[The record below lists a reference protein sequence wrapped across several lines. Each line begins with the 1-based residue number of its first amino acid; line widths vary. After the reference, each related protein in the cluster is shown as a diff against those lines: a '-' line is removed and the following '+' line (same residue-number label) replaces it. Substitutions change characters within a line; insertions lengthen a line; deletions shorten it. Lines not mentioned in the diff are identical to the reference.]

1 MDCPSVAGRYE
12 RALRGR
18 AVGCGY
24 GVEGNLA
31 GDRAAVGGGRVRSG
45 GHAMRDSGRRRTLQR
60 AGSAPVALGTCLA
73 GLMVLQ
79 SAGGCVPSRM
89 ELDAFLKSD
98 EYLASGSG
106 YRVLPGDAV
115 SIASPQVLELDGT
128 KEPVGINGKIDLDLI
143 GQIHVAG
150 LTPKEIR
157 NKLELQLTPY
167 YAEPQL
173 RVRVAEGM
181 SKKIY
186 VFGQVA
192 GPGARPYT
200 GRDTVLDVVAE
211 AGPTHIAWK
220 SQIKVFR
227 ASATPGER
235 HEIKV
240 DFERM
245 MEQGDLSLNVLLQEG
260 DIVWVPPTILGW
272 IGLRVQELLYPVQ
285 PVMEAYEAPSEFMDA
300 YDRYNDRNQYD
311 DDDNDGRRSVYWRR
325 R

>member
-1 MDCPSVAGRYE
+1 MDYPSVAGRHE

-24 GVEGNLA
+24 GVGGNLA

-106 YRVLPGDAV
+106 YRVLPGDVV
-115 SIASPQVLELDGT
+115 SIASPQALELDGT
-128 KEPVGINGKIDLDLI
+128 TEPVGTSGKIDLDLI

-150 LTPKEIR
+150 LTPNEIR
-157 NKLELQLTPY
+157 NKLDLQLTPY
-167 YAEPQL
+167 YEDPQL
-173 RVRVAEGM
+173 RVRVAEGKT
-181 SKKIY
+181 KKIY

-192 GPGARPYT
+192 RPGPRPYT
-200 GRDTVLDVVAE
+200 GRDTVLDVVSM
-211 AGPTHIAWK
+211 AGPTHIAWQ

-227 ASATPGER
+227 ASATSGER
-235 HEIKV
+235 HEVKV
-240 DFERM
+240 DFDRM
-245 MEQGDLSLNVLLQEG
+245 VEQGDLSLNVLLQEG
-260 DIVWVPPTILGW
+260 DIVWVPPTVLGW
-272 IGLRVQELLYPVQ
+272 IGLRVRELLFPVS
-285 PVMEAYEAPSEFMDA
+285 PVLEAYQAPSEFMDA
-300 YDRYNDRNQYD
+300 YDRYNDRNEYD
-311 DDDNDGRRSVYWRR
+311 DDDDNRRSVYWRR